1 MSQNDPNQH
10 RSFLSDLDKELRS
23 IWSTILDELREF
35 RSQLNDSGHWNAAVR
50 KETAEITDFYLGSEQ
65 RDRLKNMR
73 PVRRNL
79 YRTGWVLKAMF
90 EKLSPGRRVV
100 LMMGGIFIL
109 MSRQDN
115 SFDIFGGI
123 CLLVVIMLELKDK
136 LLAHDE
142 LEEGRHI
149 QELLMPEQSPAVT
162 GWSVWLHT
170 RSANEVCGDLIDF
183 IRMENGRIGLA
194 VADVAGKGLH
204 AALLTT
210 KLQATIRAFAFDQRS
225 LSAFVEKVNTIFHRD
240 SPSHLFASLFY
251 LDIAETGGR
260 VSYVNAGHL
269 PAMYMKNG
277 SIRET
282 EKGDLALGLART
294 ASYAEHSID
303 LDGGDLMLL
312 FSDGLT
318 EAKNDR
324 GDFFGKERLMQ
335 ILRTATGSSE
345 QIGLSILDDVDRF
358 TGTQKPSDDLSLIIL
373 KRTAP

>member
-1 MSQNDPNQH
+1 MPQNNSNQKN
-10 RSFLSDLDKELRS
+10 SFLSDLENELRS
-23 IWSTILDELREF
+23 IWSTIRDEWREF
-35 RSQLNDSGHWNAAVR
+35 TSQLNDPDHWNIRVR
-50 KETAEITDFYLGSEQ
+50 KETAEIADFYLGSEQ
-65 RDRLKNMR
+65 RDRLKRMK
-73 PVRRNL
+73 PVRRNV

-115 SFDIFGGI
+115 SFDIIGGI

-136 LLAHDE
+136 LVAHDE

-149 QELLMPEQSPAVT
+149 QELLMPEQSPAVR
-162 GWSVWLHT
+162 GWSVWLYT

-183 IRMENGRIGLA
+183 IKMENGRVGLA
-194 VADVAGKGLH
+194 IADVAGKGLH

-210 KLQATIRAFAFDQRS
+210 KLQATLRAFAFDQRS
-225 LSAFVEKVNTIFHRD
+225 LSEFIGKVNTIFHRD

-251 LDIAETGGR
+251 LDVEEAGGH

-269 PAMYMKNG
+269 PAMVMKNG

-282 EKGDLALGLART
+282 EKGDLALGLTST

-303 LDGGDLMLL
+303 LDAGDLFLI

-335 ILRTATGSSE
+335 IVRMETGSSE
-345 QIGLSILDDVDRF
+345 QMGSSILRDIYRF
-358 TGTQKPSDDLSLIIL
+358 CGTQRPADDLSLIIL
-373 KRTAP
+373 KRTDS